1 MRHEKCAGPRCR
13 RVATRRGLCGAHAKQ
28 VERGKRLAPLR
39 KYRKT
44 VEVKAE
50 PEAPVLYVF
59 PEPPDESAMSDEE
72 FERMLARQS

>member
-1 MRHEKCAGPRCR
+1 MRHEKCAGPKCR

-44 VEVKAE
+44 VEVKPE
-50 PEAPVLYVF
+50 PEAAILFVAPDE
-59 PEPPDESAMSDEE
+59 PEPDSEAFLIRVMPS
-72 FERMLARQS
+72 